1 MCCDDCAAGC
11 KCSSLDCGKLTTF
24 PGINNEGKEDT
35 PIRKRQ
41 SGTLY
46 EKLHACHKVL
56 VYELINKSGSGQL
69 KTLTNPKFLLGFTEL
84 QISQVMDNV
93 DKIFSVDD
101 VYFFGEIWNLKHAH
115 KILEILS
122 KVYGDVLEIEDL
134 FDDDQIHGDCDYEL
148 YDLNEQWD
156 NSLHDDSLFEL
167 AIDNMSLSQL
177 EISTSDVSNSFVNQ
191 SGNCVPREVPGAAM
205 DVLENLAFAE

>member
-1 MCCDDCAAGC
+1 MCCDDCAAEC

-69 KTLTNPKFLLGFTEL
+69 KTLTNSKFLLGFTEL

-101 VYFFGEIWNLKHAH
+101 VYFFVEIWNLKHAH

-122 KVYGDVLEIEDL
+122 KVYEDVLEIEDL